1 MFDKFVRG
9 SNPPAHS
16 ECIPE
21 TQETVFRFHGIQSVL
36 DMDQVAPGFADADV
50 GLCLAPGH
58 SELGLVAEGALA
70 DVFADGFTA
79 GLRLCLDGNPVL
91 LRGTEGHSAGHVYL
105 EIVGVKIFLFHN
117 KGCYNSATD
126 ASLRAGFP
134 AGSWTIA
141 QRNCSTSAQ
150 LA

>member
-9 SNPPAHS
+9 SNPPAHP

-21 TQETVFRFHGIQSVL
+21 TQETVFRFHSIQGVF
-36 DMDQVAPGFADADV
+36 DMDQVAPGIVEADV
-50 GLCLAPGH
+50 CLGLASGH
-58 SELGLVAEGALA
+58 PELGLVAEGALA
-70 DVFADGFTA
+70 DVFTDGFTA
-79 GLRLCLDGNPVL
+79 GLRLCFDGYPVL
-91 LRGTEGHSAGHVYL
+91 LRGTEGHPAGHVDL
-105 EIVGVKIFLFHN
+105 EIIRIKRFVFHGN
-117 KGCYNSATD
+117 CCLDSATD

-150 LA
+150 LE